1 MTSPLANSSV
11 KRMGPRQ
18 LAAWLFLIVIVA
30 GCAAYQAA
38 GQVQSGRQALLVK
51 QPADALGY
59 FQQVA
64 QTNPNYIFQ
73 SGLYREGIW
82 TYIGRSQYLL
92 GRLPEARQSLEKA
105 LSVDQ
110 DDYLARIYLGLTL
123 LRSGEDSSGLKQL
136 DSGMKGL
143 YDWLEYMNRTMPYT
157 AFWDPRREIR
167 SAIEKDLDM
176 LSSKDADRQQLISS
190 AEWIGQKMEEEI
202 DLVRRDEQRRMNQE
216 LEWSSGRG
224 VGVGIGI
231 GF

>member
-1 MTSPLANSSV
+1 
-11 KRMGPRQ
+11 MGPKGG
-18 LAAWLFLIVIVA
+18 LFLIAVLT

-38 GQVQSGRQALLVK
+38 GQVQSGRQALLINK
-51 QPADALGY
+51 PEDALGY

-64 QTNPNYIFQ
+64 QSNRNYIFQ

-92 GRLPEARQSLEKA
+92 GRFPEARQSLEKA

-123 LRSGEDSSGLKQL
+123 LRSGEDSRGLKEL
-136 DSGMKGL
+136 GSGMKGL
-143 YDWLEYMNRTMPYT
+143 YDWLGYMNRTRAYT
-157 AFWDPRREIR
+157 AFFAPRGDIR
-167 SAIEKDLDM
+167 TALLNDIDM

-190 AEWIGQKMEEEI
+190 AEWIGQRMEEEI
-202 DLVRRDEQRRMNQE
+202 DLVRRDEQRQMNRE
-216 LEWSSGRG
+216 FEGSSGRG

>member
-1 MTSPLANSSV
+1 
-11 KRMGPRQ
+11 MGPRQ
-18 LAAWLFLIVIVA
+18 SAAWLFLIVIVA

-38 GQVQSGRQALLVK
+38 GQVQSGRQALLVN
-51 QPADALGY
+51 QPSDALGY
-59 FQQVA
+59 FQLVA

-123 LRSGEDSSGLKQL
+123 LRSGEDSRGLKEL
-136 DSGMKGL
+136 DGGMKGL
-143 YDWLEYMNRTMPYT
+143 YDWLEYMNRSMPYT

-167 SAIEKDLDM
+167 SEIEKELDM
-176 LSSKDADRQQLISS
+176 VSSKDADRQQLISS
-190 AEWIGQKMEEEI
+190 AEWIGQRMEEEI

-216 LEWSSGRG
+216 LEWSRGRG

>member
-1 MTSPLANSSV
+1 M
-11 KRMGPRQ
+11 RPRQ
-18 LAAWLFLIVIVA
+18 SAAWLFLIVIVA

-38 GQVQSGRQALLVK
+38 GQVQSGRQALLVN

-59 FQQVA
+59 FLQVA

-92 GRLPEARQSLEKA
+92 GRFPEARQSLEKA

-123 LRSGEDSSGLKQL
+123 LRSGEDSRGLKEL
-136 DSGMKGL
+136 ASGMKGL
-143 YDWLEYMNRTMPYT
+143 YDWLEYMNRTRPST
-157 AFWDPRREIR
+157 AFWDPRGEIR
-167 SAIEKDLDM
+167 TELLKDIDM

-190 AEWIGQKMEEEI
+190 AEWIGQRMEEEI
-202 DLVRRDEQRRMNQE
+202 DLVRRDEQRQFRDQE
-216 LEWSSGRG
+216 FEQSPGRG
-224 VGVGIGI
+224 IGIGIGI